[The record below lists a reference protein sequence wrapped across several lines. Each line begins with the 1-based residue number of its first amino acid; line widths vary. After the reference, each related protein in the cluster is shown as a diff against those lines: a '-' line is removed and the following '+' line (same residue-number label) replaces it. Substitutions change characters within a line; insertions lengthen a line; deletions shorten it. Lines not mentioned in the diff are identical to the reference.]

1 VHVDTF
7 NTVYGNPNRAR
18 ALVFCFCGANPA
30 QFHAADGSGYSLWAE
45 QVVAL
50 DALNPQVA
58 ARLARMLERWRA
70 YVPALREPMRGALAA
85 VAGQVGSRDVI
96 EVVRKALG

>member
-1 VHVDTF
+1 M
-7 NTVYGNPNRAR
+7 
-18 ALVFCFCGANPA
+18 
-30 QFHAADGSGYSLWAE
+30 
-45 QVVAL
+45 AL